1 MADTENTEIVN
12 EEVEQSADD
21 NAPAEPQAS
30 VSLEELGGLLQI
42 VDLAVSRG
50 AFRGAEASQVGA
62 VFDRLQ
68 NFLNVVAANQQAEAD
83 MASTEEGEAPAE
95 PVEDMEV
102 PATEGE

>member
-30 VSLEELGGLLQI
+30 LSLEELGGLLQI

-62 VFDRLQ
+62 VFDRLN
-68 NFLNVVAANQQAEAD
+68 NFLSIVAQSQQAEAD
-83 MASTEEGEAPAE
+83 ATEGVEAPAE
-95 PVEDMEV
+95 AEA
-102 PATEGE
+102 PAEGE

>member
-12 EEVEQSADD
+12 EEVDQSADD
-21 NAPAEPQAS
+21 NAPAEQQAS
-30 VSLEELGGLLQI
+30 LSLEELGGLLQI

-68 NFLNVVAANQQAEAD
+68 TFLNVVAANQQAEAD
-83 MASTEEGEAPAE
+83 TASTEEGEALAE
-95 PVEDMEV
+95 PVEEMEV

>member
-30 VSLEELGGLLQI
+30 LSLEELGGLLQI

-62 VFDRLQ
+62 VFDRLN
-68 NFLNVVAANQQAEAD
+68 NFLSIVAQSQQAEAE
-83 MASTEEGEAPAE
+83 ATEGVEAPAE
-95 PVEDMEV
+95 AEA
-102 PATEGE
+102 PAEGE

>member
-30 VSLEELGGLLQI
+30 LSLEELGGLLQI

-83 MASTEEGEAPAE
+83 MASTEEGDAPAE

-102 PATEGE
+102 PAPEGE